1 METDLVSIIVPV
13 YDAEQFLDRCIESAL
28 HQTYQNLEIV
38 LVDDGSPDRC
48 GDICDRHAK
57 EDNRIVVI
65 HQENA
70 GPSAARNTGLDAAK
84 GDFIYFLDSDDYIDL
99 NTISVLV
106 DTAKNEDADIVISGH
121 YRVESSGEIRD
132 DAAVWP
138 EIHSTEEARLAVL
151 RNKIPN
157 FVCSK
162 LFRSWIWND
171 LRFPVGVVMEDM
183 YVIGKAMYIANKV
196 VVRKNPLYYYSHEN
210 AGSITSISGTGY
222 LKIRYGKYLAWR
234 EHEKLALLYARNM
247 LKSVQLRLCMQRFVP
262 II

>member
-84 GDFIYFLDSDDYIDL
+84 GDFIYFLNSDDYIDL

-106 DTAKNEDADIVISGH
+106 DTAKNEDVILLFPAIIGWNLVGKFVMTLRSG
-121 YRVESSGEIRD
+121 
-132 DAAVWP
+132 
-138 EIHSTEEARLAVL
+138 
-151 RNKIPN
+151 
-157 FVCSK
+157 
-162 LFRSWIWND
+162 
-171 LRFPVGVVMEDM
+171 
-183 YVIGKAMYIANKV
+183 
-196 VVRKNPLYYYSHEN
+196 
-210 AGSITSISGTGY
+210 
-222 LKIRYGKYLAWR
+222 
-234 EHEKLALLYARNM
+234 
-247 LKSVQLRLCMQRFVP
+247 QRFIQLKKRDWLCLEIKFP
-262 II
+262 ILSAASSSVAGFGMIYDFLLVLLWRTCMS

>member
-99 NTISVLV
+99 N
-106 DTAKNEDADIVISGH
+106 
-121 YRVESSGEIRD
+121 
-132 DAAVWP
+132 
-138 EIHSTEEARLAVL
+138 ST
-151 RNKIPN
+151 
-157 FVCSK
+157 C
-162 LFRSWIWND
+162 
-171 LRFPVGVVMEDM
+171 
-183 YVIGKAMYIANKV
+183 
-196 VVRKNPLYYYSHEN
+196 
-210 AGSITSISGTGY
+210 
-222 LKIRYGKYLAWR
+222 
-234 EHEKLALLYARNM
+234 
-247 LKSVQLRLCMQRFVP
+247 
-262 II
+262 

>member
-121 YRVESSGEIRD
+121 YRDKD
-132 DAAVWP
+132 D
-138 EIHSTEEARLAVL
+138 
-151 RNKIPN
+151 
-157 FVCSK
+157 
-162 LFRSWIWND
+162 
-171 LRFPVGVVMEDM
+171 
-183 YVIGKAMYIANKV
+183 VI
-196 VVRKNPLYYYSHEN
+196 KNSDFLSLHT
-210 AGSITSISGTGY
+210 A
-222 LKIRYGKYLAWR
+222 
-234 EHEKLALLYARNM
+234 
-247 LKSVQLRLCMQRFVP
+247 FVP
-262 II
+262 ELHHMISKKELEMMELILVAD